1 MRLFSLLIAGLLLTP
16 AALAQEQTGALQG
29 RVTDASAGVL
39 PGVTVTISG
48 PSILGGAR
56 SAVTAGG
63 GAYRLANVPPGVYR
77 VSFAL
82 SGFGERIFEGVRV
95 SADTTFTL
103 NAELD
108 VAGIEETVTVVGEA
122 PVIETQA
129 TDVAFN
135 FTDEVMEN
143 VPNARDPWAMISQVP
158 GVTTNRIN
166 VGGTETG
173 NQLAFRGHGVFPG
186 QNIYVLNGANVTD
199 NQSNGGSQFYFDVDS
214 FEEMQ
219 VEVSSHSAEVQ
230 TPGMVMNIVPKS
242 GSNDFGGTTS
252 VYFGNEGMQSDNVDD
267 GLRSLGV
274 DRASNLNQYLDA
286 GFEFGGPLVRD
297 RVWWWGGYRHQV
309 VQKFVTGTQLPD
321 GSFPIDETVLWYPS
335 AKLNWAINQNHNFSF
350 YFNMAQKK
358 RFNRALSSLRPLETT
373 WNQQGAPVARL
384 FTFRDDWTPSPD
396 VLVAFKANIMDQG
409 FELRAQPEV
418 DVENTPARLDLATRQ
433 WAGAPPNELGVHKNL
448 RNVATTL
455 SWYRSDW
462 GGDHDFKFGFE
473 VGQIRAFGNQGGG
486 VARNTYPADHRL
498 HFFDGEPSEVILWA
512 SGAVAATGPQ
522 RSAFAQDSWAVNNRL
537 RLNLGMRWDWQ
548 ANALD
553 EVTAPASRYLDPV
566 SQAGTGNLIVWNT
579 LSPRLGMVFDVTG
592 DARTLLKSSYGRYH
606 WVLWLDRVQQASVAG
621 DRNRK
626 HVWNDLNGDRNFT
639 VDELGPVLS
648 VFDAGANPVTI
659 DPDLAPSYTDELT
672 VGFTREVAANVS
684 ASATAMWRRDRDI
697 TWLMRPDIS
706 PADYTAV
713 TGADPGPDGVL
724 GSADDGGA
732 ITFYELDA
740 GKTGLSPNFVT
751 TREGFEHE
759 YRGVEFTLHRRL
771 AANWQFMGSVTLGE
785 QIENYG
791 AGSYQNPDRTIPNTS
806 GGLGN
811 EPQFP
816 INNPE
821 FVDGT
826 RIANSTPVLVK
837 LLGTYQADFGL
848 TLSGFYQYISG
859 NNFTRTVNA
868 ISALGR
874 SLNQGNVRAF
884 AGERNAASYD
894 AANVL
899 DLRAGYDLSLGDLGM
914 LAIQLDIFNA
924 LNINTV
930 TNTQTLAGGAF
941 GRVLGFVPPR
951 IFRIGGKLRF

>member
-1 MRLFSLLIAGLLLTP
+1 MLRLFVLLSGLLALAP
-16 AALAQEQTGALQG
+16 AALAQEQTGSLQG

-39 PGVTVTISG
+39 PGATVTIAG
-48 PSILGGAR
+48 ENLLGGSRTVVATDNG
-56 SAVTAGG
+56 S
-63 GAYRLANVPPGVYR
+63 YRLTNIPPGVYR
-77 VSFAL
+77 VSFQL
-82 SGFGERIFEGVRV
+82 GGFGEQVFEGVRI
-95 SADTTFTL
+95 STDTTFTL
-103 NAELD
+103 NAELS
-108 VAGIEETVTVVGEA
+108 VAAIEETVTVIGEA

-143 VPNARDPWAMISQVP
+143 VPNARDPWAMVSQVP

-219 VEVSSHSAEVQ
+219 IEVSSHSAEVQ

-242 GSNDFGGTTS
+242 GSNNFSGTVST
-252 VYFGNEGMQSDNVDD
+252 YFGNEGMQSNNVDAN
-267 GLRSLGV
+267 LQSLGV
-274 DRASNLNQYLDA
+274 DRASNLNQYLDTGGEA
-286 GFEFGGPLVRD
+286 GGPLIRD
-297 RVWWWGGYRHQV
+297 RLWWWGGYRYQV
-309 VQKFVTGTQLPD
+309 VEKFVTGTQNPD

-335 AKLNWAINQNHNFSF
+335 AKLNWAINQNHQFSF

-358 RFNRALSSLRPLETT
+358 RFNRSLSSLRPLDTT

-384 FTFRDDWTPSPD
+384 FTFRDDWTPTPE
-396 VLVAFKANIMDQG
+396 VLVAFKANVMDQG

-418 DVENTPARLDLATRQ
+418 DVQNTPARLDLATGQ
-433 WAGAPPNELGVHKNL
+433 WQDAPPLELGVHKNL
-448 RNVATTL
+448 RNVATTV

-462 GGDHDFKFGFE
+462 GGDHDFKAGFE
-473 VGQIRAFGNQGGG
+473 IGQIRAFGNQGGG

-498 HFFDGEPSEVILWA
+498 HFFNGEPSEVILWA

-522 RSAFAQDSWAVNNRL
+522 RSAFLQDSWAVNNKL
-537 RLNLGMRWDWQ
+537 RLNLGARWDWQ
-548 ANALD
+548 ANSLD
-553 EVTAPASRYLDPV
+553 QVTAPASRYLDPV
-566 SQAGTGNLIVWNT
+566 SQEGTGNLIVWNT
-579 LSPRLGMVFDVTG
+579 VSPRLGMVFDLTG

-606 WVLWLDRVQQASVAG
+606 WVLWLDRAQQASVAG

-626 HVWNDLNGDRNFT
+626 HVWNDLDGDRNFT

-648 VFDAGANPVTI
+648 ALDPGVNRVTI
-659 DPDLAPSYTDELT
+659 DGNLDPSYTDEFT
-672 VGFTREVAANVS
+672 VGLTREVAANVS
-684 ASATAMWRRDRDI
+684 ASANLMWRRDRDI
-697 TWLMRPDIS
+697 TWLMHPDIS

-713 TGADPGPDGVL
+713 TGTDPGPDGSL
-724 GSADDGGA
+724 GTGDDGGA

-740 GKTGLSPNFVT
+740 SKTGLSPNFLT
-751 TREGFEHE
+751 TRDGFEHE

-771 AANWQFMGSVTLGE
+771 ASNWQFMGSVTVGE
-785 QIENYG
+785 QSENYG
-791 AGSYQNPDRTIPNTS
+791 TGSFANPDRALS
-806 GGLGN
+806 DA
-811 EPQFP
+811 QFP
-816 INNPE
+816 INDPQL
-821 FVDGT
+821 VDGT
-826 RIANSTPVLVK
+826 RIANSTPTLVK

-859 NNFTRTVNA
+859 NNFTRTVNSTA
-868 ISALGR
+868 ALGR
-874 SLNQGNVRAF
+874 SLNQGNVRQF
-884 AGERNAASYD
+884 AGERNAENWE

-899 DLRAGYDLSLGDLGM
+899 DLRAAYDLPLGDLG
-914 LAIQLDIFNA
+914 AISLQFDVFNA
-924 LNINTV
+924 LNINTI
-930 TNTQTLAGGAF
+930 TNTQTLSGGAF

-951 IFRIGGKLRF
+951 IFRLGAKLRF